1 MMIRDLNIK
10 KSKKGITLIE
20 LIITISLI
28 SVVLLVA
35 YDMQIFGYKIFNK
48 GSSKADIQSN
58 LRLNA
63 DFISDKIRYASNL
76 KILKNIDPSSFDP
89 SKEYIYAEGGT
100 LKYYNTGTI
109 ENIPGSSSG
118 VTTSLYF
125 EDKDAQTVYFKL
137 NGAVKTEAYT
147 IDSSVYML
155 NVGIGGIGEGDGT
168 LIEFEQGIPVNVNKN
183 AKPVETVTINAV
195 PSGTTLVNRT
205 STLQF
210 TYFVT
215 PSDASINTVSWAIDS
230 ASSSFATI
238 SSIGTLKVTNAPL
251 DRVIQVK
258 ATALDGS
265 GITSNIYLVTVKDV
279 ATVDS
284 TSVSVTSNLKDNT
297 SPDYIFQTGGTLQ
310 MTGMVLPLN
319 VTDKVVNWSTD
330 KTDSIA
336 TIDGVGL
343 LLTNAVNKS
352 LGNIKVTAT
361 LNSNSSVFGSKY
373 ITIIPNIG
381 NILLTETNKSVTSG
395 KNWKYKNYSG
405 DISCFVNTD
414 GNDAK
419 LSTGVKSIDWRVD
432 SGAILTKI
440 NDNKYR
446 VTKDNAGT
454 GSKININV
462 VVRPISGQ
470 GITKNIVVTV
480 N

>member
-1 MMIRDLNIK
+1 MIRDLNIK

-238 SSIGTLKVTNAPL
+238 SSIGTLKLTNAPL
-251 DRVIQVK
+251 DRVIEVK

-265 GITSNIYLVTVKDV
+265 GVTSNIYRVTAKDI
-279 ATVDS
+279 ATVGA
-284 TSVSVTSNLKDNT
+284 TSVAVTSNLKGNT
-297 SPDYIFQTGGTLQ
+297 SPDYIFQTSGNLQ
-310 MTGMVLPLN
+310 MTGMVLPSN
-319 VTDKVVNWSTD
+319 VTDKVLNWTTD
-330 KTDSIA
+330 KSNSIA

-343 LLTNAVNKS
+343 LLTNAVNTS
-352 LGNIKVTAT
+352 LGNIEVKAT
-361 LNSNSSVFGSKY
+361 LSSNSSIFGYKN
-373 ITIIPNIG
+373 IIIIPNIS
-381 NILLTETNKSVTSG
+381 NVLLRETNKSVTYG
-395 KNWKYKNYSG
+395 RNWKYR
-405 DISCFVNTD
+405 DISDDINCYVNSD
-414 GNDAK
+414 GNYAQ
-419 LSTGVKSIDWRVD
+419 LSTGVKSIAWRVD
-432 SGAILTKI
+432 SGATLTKI
-440 NDNKYR
+440 TDNKYR
-446 VTKDNAGT
+446 LTKVDAGT
-454 GSKININV
+454 GSKITITV
-462 VVRPISGQ
+462 VVTPISGP
-470 GITKNIVVTV
+470 GITKDIVVTV
-480 N
+480 Y